1 MISKR
6 HEEAGAGRESAGWVG
21 GWMEVGTEEAVRWGC
36 GETQR
41 RGCHTHLDAEILK

>member
-36 GETQR
+36 GGDTKER
-41 RGCHTHLDAEILK
+41 LSHSLRC